1 MQLKQKLMIRNFHI
15 RTPSRRYSCL
25 RAWFY
30 WICLTKKK
38 KRKEHCHLI
47 DPKFPTSDSNYTR
60 LLFWLNFFSPIWIW
74 LLVPSNTAKIYI
86 LTCPTV
92 AGCIWHAIVRD
103 QISEYNFKQ
112 SSSSNPESI
121 AESQLE
127 KRKEKKRIS
136 LVSSIC
142 CWSSLKKQNK
152 KI

>member
-1 MQLKQKLMIRNFHI
+1 MPKSMVLLDLPN
-15 RTPSRRYSCL
+15 
-25 RAWFY
+25 
-30 WICLTKKK
+30 KKEK

-142 CWSSLKKQNK
+142 CWSLLKKQNK
-152 KI
+152 NI

>member
-1 MQLKQKLMIRNFHI
+1 MPKSMVLLDLPN
-15 RTPSRRYSCL
+15 
-25 RAWFY
+25 
-30 WICLTKKK
+30 KKEK

-60 LLFWLNFFSPIWIW
+60 LLFWLNFFSLIWIW

>member
-1 MQLKQKLMIRNFHI
+1 MPKSMVLLDLPN
-15 RTPSRRYSCL
+15 
-25 RAWFY
+25 
-30 WICLTKKK
+30 KKEK